1 LLCNLFWN
9 TLLMLKHIDIVVP
22 VYNEEQSVSVLSA
35 DITSVFTQHSK
46 GYSWRCIWVDDGS
59 TDTTAL
65 KLKELCTSF
74 PEHNVFLHHTRNFGQ
89 SAALMTGF
97 SFCRKD
103 CLIVTLDG
111 DAQNDPADIPVMID
125 ILYNRQV
132 DMVTGVR
139 VNRHD
144 SLNRIISSKIA
155 NGFRNLLTGYRV
167 TDSGCAMRVMK
178 SECIRNLVVFK
189 GMHRFLTTLVLMNGF
204 SVIEVPVNHRE
215 RKLGKSKYGIN
226 NRLWVGL
233 ADTFAVLWMKSRLV
247 FPEVKD
253 FSNNASI
260 NS

>member
-1 LLCNLFWN
+1 
-9 TLLMLKHIDIVVP
+9 MLKYLDIVIP
-22 VYNEEQSVSVLSA
+22 VYNEEQSIAVLYE
-35 DITSVFTQHSK
+35 DITSVFAQLCK
-46 GYSWRCIWVDDGS
+46 EFSWRCIWVDDGS
-59 TDTTAL
+59 TDSTVL
-65 KLKELCTSF
+65 KLQALCTSL

-97 SFCRKD
+97 SVCRKD

-111 DAQNDPADIPVMID
+111 DAQNDPADIPGMID
-125 ILYNRQV
+125 TLYKRQV

-144 SLNRIISSKIA
+144 SLIRIISSKIA

-167 TDSGCAMRVMK
+167 TDSGCAIRVMK
-178 SECIRNLVVFK
+178 SECIRNIVVFK
-189 GMHRFLTTLVLMNGF
+189 GMHRFLTTLILMNGF

-215 RKLGKSKYGIN
+215 RKLGRSKYGIN

-253 FSNNASI
+253 ISNNAFN